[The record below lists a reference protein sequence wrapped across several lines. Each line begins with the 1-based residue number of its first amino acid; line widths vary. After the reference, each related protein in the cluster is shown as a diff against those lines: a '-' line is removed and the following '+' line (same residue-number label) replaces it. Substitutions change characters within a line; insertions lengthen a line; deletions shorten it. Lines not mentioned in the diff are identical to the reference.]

1 MAELRHLGEVL
12 KALGEVYEE
21 CSEDNWDG
29 YGASAVGVDTYL
41 ESQRFLQLL
50 PTTIPFPEITVEP
63 DGEIAFEWFEGPRRV
78 LSISVGS
85 ENILTYAGLFGINKT
100 HGTDYFGDVLP
111 ATIVSNLQRLF
122 A

>member
-63 DGEIAFEWFEGPRRV
+63 DGEIAFEWFEGPRGSSAFNRG
-78 LSISVGS
+78 LGS
-85 ENILTYAGLFGINKT
+85 E
-100 HGTDYFGDVLP
+100 
-111 ATIVSNLQRLF
+111 S
-122 A
+122 